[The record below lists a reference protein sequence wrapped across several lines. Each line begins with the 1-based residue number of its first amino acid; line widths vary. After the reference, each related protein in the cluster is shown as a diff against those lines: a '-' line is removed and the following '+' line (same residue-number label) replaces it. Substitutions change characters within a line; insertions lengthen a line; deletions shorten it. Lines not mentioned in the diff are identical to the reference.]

1 MKAFLFFVVV
11 LVVFQGESAKPL
23 PAVLSSCSQVHIAI
37 Y

>member
-23 PAVLSSCSQVHIAI
+23 PAVLSSSQVHIAI